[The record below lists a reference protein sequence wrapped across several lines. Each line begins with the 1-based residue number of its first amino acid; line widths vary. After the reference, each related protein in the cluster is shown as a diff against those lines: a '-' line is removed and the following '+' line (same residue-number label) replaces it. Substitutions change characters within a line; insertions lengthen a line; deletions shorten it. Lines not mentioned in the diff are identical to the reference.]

1 MWARVVRRGASSGD
15 ERKGR
20 RGVGVAFTEV
30 MSWVARGFDGLGV
43 VVLVVGLPWSA
54 VLAARVWRRSGEGR
68 RGYHMLR
75 ESFGGVLL
83 LAVEI
88 LVAADLIRTVAVA
101 PTLENVAGL
110 GLVVV
115 IRTLLSFS
123 LQIEME
129 GVVPWRRAFVSGLGR
144 IGQAAARA
152 RQSQSPPPE

>member
-1 MWARVVRRGASSGD
+1 VT
-15 ERKGR
+15 
-20 RGVGVAFTEV
+20 FTEV
-30 MSWVARGFDGLGV
+30 MSWAARGFDGLGV
-43 VVLVVGLPWSA
+43 VVLVVGLVWSL

-68 RGYHMLR
+68 QGYHVLR
-75 ESFGGVLL
+75 ESFGGALL

-129 GVVPWRRAFVSGLGR
+129 GVVPWRRALVGGHGR
-144 IGQAAARA
+144 QAAARA
-152 RQSQSPPPE
+152 NQSPEPPPE

>member
-1 MWARVVRRGASSGD
+1 VT
-15 ERKGR
+15 
-20 RGVGVAFTEV
+20 FTEM
-30 MSWVARGFDGLGV
+30 MSWAARGFDGLGV
-43 VVLVVGLPWSA
+43 VVLVIGLVWSL

-68 RGYHMLR
+68 QGYHALR

-88 LVAADLIRTVAVA
+88 LVSADLIRTVAVA

-115 IRTLLSFS
+115 VRTLLSFS

-129 GVVPWRRAFVSGLGR
+129 GVVPWRRAQAGDSGGL
-144 IGQAAARA
+144 GQAAARA
-152 RQSQSPPPE
+152 NQSPEPPPA